1 MNAITGNKAQAMQ
14 DLELAKGLTDKVIDE
29 LEEQYGE
36 VGDYTMAANKLMLNI
51 QQLTGDWKGAIEQ
64 AQHIMELM
72 KENDAESVNT
82 HEYAQNLLVQITSQ
96 LLVGQLEAAQH
107 NLNQATNLLASITDE
122 DDGMYEQIYSLQ
134 GHIFMKYNMYQD
146 ALDWFTKALEHAD
159 RTLGENSRSSA
170 QIAAY
175 IAEVHMRTGNQ

>member
-1 MNAITGNKAQAMQ
+1 
-14 DLELAKGLTDKVIDE
+14 
-29 LEEQYGE
+29 
-36 VGDYTMAANKLMLNI
+36 
-51 QQLTGDWKGAIEQ
+51 
-64 AQHIMELM
+64 MELM

-134 GHIFMKYNMYQD
+134 GHIFMKYNMY
-146 ALDWFTKALEHAD
+146 
-159 RTLGENSRSSA
+159 
-170 QIAAY
+170 
-175 IAEVHMRTGNQ
+175 